1 MNDKQ
6 KKFIADLTLINK
18 TNLGGNTTLISQLVA
33 KHSLTDAEAKAAV
46 NEFNSNY
53 ASTGTSSTGQTGLDK
68 VIGIGS
74 NVTGGLLDDLVGNL
88 TGPKPMP
95 PASNGSDLN
104 AIQKEEEDN
113 TTTYLII
120 GVGVLL
126 VAGVWYAKKKGL
138 LK

>member
-18 TNLGGNTTLISQLVA
+18 TNLGGSATLISQLVA

-46 NEFNSNY
+46 DEFNSNY
-53 ASTGTSSTGQTGLDK
+53 ASSGTSSTGQTGLDK
-68 VIGIGS
+68 VIGIGT
-74 NVTGGLLDDLVGNL
+74 NVTGDLLGDLVGNL
-88 TGPKPMP
+88 TGPRPAP
-95 PASNGSDLN
+95 PASNGSGLN
-104 AIQKEEEDN
+104 VIQKEEEDN
-113 TTTYLII
+113 STMYLII

-126 VAGVWYAKKKGL
+126 VAGVWYEKKKGL